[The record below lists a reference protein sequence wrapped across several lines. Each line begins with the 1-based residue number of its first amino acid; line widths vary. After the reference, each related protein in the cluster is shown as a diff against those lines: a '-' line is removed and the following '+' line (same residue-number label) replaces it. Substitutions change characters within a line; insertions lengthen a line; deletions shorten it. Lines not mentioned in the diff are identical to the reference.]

1 MADGSGLM
9 AYGSSPM
16 DLCHQPSAI
25 SHQPSAMTR
34 SVVVGTAG
42 HIDHGKSAL
51 VRALT
56 GTDPDRLKE
65 EKARGI
71 TIDLGFAHQVVDD
84 INFAFVDVPGH
95 ERFVKNMLAGAGGID
110 SVILVVAADESVMPQ
125 TREHFD
131 ICRLLRVSSGL
142 VALTKA
148 DLADAD
154 TLELAKMEVRELVA
168 GSFLEGAPIVPVS
181 AKTGAGLDALRVALV
196 EVARRTAARA
206 AAGAAR
212 LPIDRVFTMKGFG
225 TVVTGTLASGRIS
238 AEDEL
243 AVVPGDRRVKVRAV
257 QVHGEKQRDAVA
269 GQRSAVNLAGVEVQ
283 DVTRGQALVTPGMFV
298 ETRLADA
305 SVEVLPG
312 AKPLKH
318 GARVRF
324 HQGTAEIL
332 GRVAV
337 IGPAEADRSPA
348 AAARGAPASGRRP
361 TLQAAAVPPGA
372 RALVRLRLEAPAV
385 VARGDRYILRA
396 YSPPVTIAGGLILDP
411 APPRSAIR
419 TAAALERAR
428 RLDFD
433 PAAADVADA
442 ERRAAIVMLEDA
454 GAAGLPL
461 AALTARAAIDPA
473 RVAAFAA
480 ALVAAKHA
488 TRAGDVLVAAAIY
501 ARLEDAIVATLTE
514 HHRRQPLSEGIPRE
528 ELREQLFARGS
539 AVVFDAALERLAAAR
554 VIAVRDR
561 VALATH
567 RLELTPDE
575 DRARA
580 AIERL
585 YLEGGLKPP
594 DAAGIASAAGV
605 PAAVADRMMKLLQ
618 RQKVLVRVDVLLFHD
633 AALKQLKSDVSAL
646 KSAAGSAARI
656 DVATFKERFGVTRKF
671 AIPLLEYL
679 DRERVTR
686 RIGETRVVL

>member
-1 MADGSGLM
+1 
-9 AYGSSPM
+9 
-16 DLCHQPSAI
+16 
-25 SHQPSAMTR
+25 MTR

-71 TIDLGFAHQVVDD
+71 TIDLGFAHQAIGDLQ
-84 INFAFVDVPGH
+84 FAFVDVPGH
-95 ERFVKNMLAGAGGID
+95 ERFVKNMLAGVGGID
-110 SVILVVAADESVMPQ
+110 FVLLVVAADESVMPQ

-131 ICRLLRVSSGL
+131 ICRLLHVPAGV

-154 TLELAKMEVRELVA
+154 MLELARLEVNELVA
-168 GSFLEGAPIVPVS
+168 GSFLERAPIVPVS
-181 AKTGAGLDALRVALV
+181 AKTGAGLDALRAALV
-196 EVARRTAARA
+196 DAAQRAGGRAARSI
-206 AAGAAR
+206 AR

-225 TVVTGTLASGRIS
+225 TVVTGTLVSGRVVVDQ
-238 AEDEL
+238 EV

-257 QVHGEKQRDAVA
+257 QVHGEKQREAAA
-269 GQRSAVNLAGVEVQ
+269 GQRAAVNLSGVEVS
-283 DVTRGQALVTPGMFV
+283 DVSRGQSLVSPGAFV
-298 ETRLADA
+298 STRLADA
-305 SVEVLPG
+305 TVDVLAG

-324 HQGTAEIL
+324 HQGTAELL
-332 GRVAV
+332 GRVTI
-337 IGPAEADRSPA
+337 IGPVATEAGTARSSPA
-348 AAARGAPASGRRP
+348 IEPGSRGF
-361 TLQAAAVPPGA
+361 
-372 RALVRLRLEAPAV
+372 VRLRLESPAV
-385 VARGDRYILRA
+385 LARGDRYILRA
-396 YSPPVTIAGGLILDP
+396 YSPSITIAGGLILDP
-411 APPRSAIR
+411 APPRSAVR
-419 TAAALERAR
+419 TAAALDRAR

-433 PAAADVADA
+433 PSSADRAKSD
-442 ERRAAIVMLEDA
+442 ERAIVVMLEDA
-454 GAAGLPL
+454 GRAGLAL
-461 AALTARAAIDPA
+461 DSLTARAAVDPVDAPA
-473 RVAAFAA
+473 RIE
-480 ALVAAKHA
+480 ALVASKQAV
-488 TRAGDVLVAAAIY
+488 RAGDVLIAHDVY
-501 ARLEDAIVATLTE
+501 ARLEDAIVAALDE
-514 HHRRQPLSEGIPRE
+514 HHKRQPLSEGIPRE

-539 AVVFDAALERLAAAR
+539 TAVFDLALDRLAAAK

-567 RLELTPDE
+567 RVELTPDE

-594 DAAGIASAAGV
+594 DAPGLAAAVGIA
-605 PAAVADRMMKLLQ
+605 PAVVDRMVKLLQ
-618 RQKVLVRVDVLLFHD
+618 RQKVLVKVDVLLFHD
-633 AALKQLKSDVSAL
+633 AALRQLKSDVGAL
-646 KSAAGSAARI
+646 KAAAGPARI
-656 DVATFKERFGVTRKF
+656 DVAMFKEKFGVTRKF